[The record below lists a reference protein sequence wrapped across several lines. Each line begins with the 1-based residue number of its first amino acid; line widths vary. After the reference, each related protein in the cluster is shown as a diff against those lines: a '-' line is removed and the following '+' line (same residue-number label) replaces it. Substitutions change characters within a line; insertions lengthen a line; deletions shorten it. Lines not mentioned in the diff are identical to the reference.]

1 MSSIMQLIS
10 QRLHLVDRVNR
21 LENKLL
27 HYGQLII
34 YLAVLLS
41 IFFIINSM
49 QASLA
54 RFLSGPDL
62 RTEQEATFT
71 RGR

>member
-1 MSSIMQLIS
+1 MQLIS